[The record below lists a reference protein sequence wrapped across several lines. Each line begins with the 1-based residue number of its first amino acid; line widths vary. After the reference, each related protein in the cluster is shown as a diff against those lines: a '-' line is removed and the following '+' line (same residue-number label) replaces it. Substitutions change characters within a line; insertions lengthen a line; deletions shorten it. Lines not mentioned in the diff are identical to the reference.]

1 MAKVL
6 EEEQKVSLT
15 LDSRPY
21 APPEVFSKELESSVW
36 LLIDPGMPNWV
47 AVDVVGKEIV
57 ELSNEER
64 TLEEITAMLCAGH
77 NASVESS
84 QANILQFAALLNE
97 KDFLSTQPLVYPEVD
112 KSTILAE
119 NLMLWINITHRC
131 NLRCMHCFRSAGEA
145 MENELT
151 TAEIFGVV
159 DEATS
164 IGCLEIV
171 ISGGEP
177 LLRDD
182 ALQILDYVKE
192 KDIKSLKLLTNGTF
206 VSREIAEALK
216 EMEPI
221 YVQVAIDGATEA
233 TVDRIRGDGVFRRA
247 IAGVKHLAEAGLARD
262 LVVSMT
268 LLNTNLGEI
277 EEFIKLAL
285 DLGATGVHFP
295 VFQAVGSGKRNRDEL
310 GLDTESMH
318 VALKTI
324 LTMREKHSPK
334 ITVSLTPEIVK
345 YVKGSRR
352 DYCGAAISLWSVEP
366 DGRVTPCSGL
376 CDAQFIAG
384 NIRHQGL
391 KEIVSESPVSR
402 QFRELRLTD
411 NPHCASC
418 ELRFMCGGGCHVGRF
433 NEYGR
438 LASAWP
444 KCEATK
450 LIHDDYFKAL
460 IHYSAATRKEVTT

>member
-1 MAKVL
+1 M
-6 EEEQKVSLT
+6 
-15 LDSRPY
+15 
-21 APPEVFSKELESSVW
+21 FSQELEPGVW
-36 LLIDPGMPNWV
+36 LLIDPEMPNWV

-57 ELSNEER
+57 GLSNGKR
-64 TLEEITAMLCAGH
+64 TLEEVTAMLCARH

-84 QANILQFAALLNE
+84 QANILQFATLLEE
-97 KDFLSTQPLVYPEVD
+97 KDFLSTQPFSYPVVD
-112 KSTILAE
+112 KSAILSG
-119 NLMLWINITHRC
+119 NLVLWINITHRC

-151 TAEIFGVV
+151 TTEIFGVV
-159 DEATS
+159 DEAAS
-164 IGCLEIV
+164 IGCHEIV

-182 ALQILDYVKE
+182 ALQILGYVKE
-192 KDIKSLKLLTNGTF
+192 KDVKSLKLLTNGTF
-206 VSREIAEALK
+206 VSRESATALK

-233 TVDRIRGDGVFRRA
+233 TVDRIRGDGVFHRA
-247 IAGVKHLAEAGLARD
+247 KAGVKHLAEAGLARD

-277 EEFIKLAL
+277 EQFIKLAL

-310 GLDTESMH
+310 GLDTESMY
-318 VALKTI
+318 VALKSI
-324 LTMREKHSPK
+324 LMMREKYSRK

-345 YVKGSRR
+345 YVKGLRR
-352 DYCGAAISLWSVEP
+352 DYCGAGLNLWSVEP

-376 CDAQFIAG
+376 CDTQFIAG
-384 NIRHQGL
+384 NIRYQGL
-391 KEIVSESPVSR
+391 KEIVRGSPVSR
-402 QFRELRLTD
+402 QFRALRLMD

-418 ELRFMCGGGCHVGRF
+418 ELRFICGGGCHVDRF
-433 NEYGR
+433 SEYGR
-438 LASAWP
+438 LSSTWP
-444 KCEATK
+444 KCGSRPSMWCIDIAPSSLADQVTSCSTSVG
-450 LIHDDYFKAL
+450 FSWGSC
-460 IHYSAATRKEVTT
+460 SAWAPASVRSA